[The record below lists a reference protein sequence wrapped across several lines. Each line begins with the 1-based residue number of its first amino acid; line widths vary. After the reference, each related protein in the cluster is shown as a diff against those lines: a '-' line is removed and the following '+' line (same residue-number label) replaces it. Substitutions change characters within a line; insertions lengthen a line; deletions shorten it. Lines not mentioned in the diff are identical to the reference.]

1 MMALKSHMVEFQAE
15 GRSGRGYLATPE
27 KPRGGV
33 LVLHAW
39 WGLNDFFKSFAD
51 RLASQGY
58 VALAPDLYNGTVA
71 RTVKEAKEMMGRA
84 SDDSSKSIVLGAVDY
99 LRSLPTVGAR
109 RIGAIGFSMGG
120 GWALWLSVQKR
131 EDVAAVVVFYS
142 TGGDDY
148 SKARAAFLGH
158 FAADD
163 EWEPNEGVRAFESQL
178 RASGRETKFHFYPGT
193 KHWFVEENRPVEYN
207 RAASDLAWKRT
218 LEFLNS
224 KLR

>member
-1 MMALKSHMVEFQAE
+1 LSIGKHFDHSLREALVAHGEGIEESH
-15 GRSGRGYLATPE
+15 GRIPGRRQTRKRIPSDAP
-27 KPRGGV
+27 KPRRGV

-39 WGLNDFFKSFAD
+39 WGLNDFFESFAE

-71 RTVKEAKEMMGRA
+71 RTVEEAKEMMGRA

-120 GWALWLSVQKR
+120 GWALWLSVQKP

-163 EWEPNEGVRAFESQL
+163 ELGAERRGSSL
-178 RASGRETKFHFYPGT
+178 R
-193 KHWFVEENRPVEYN
+193 V
-207 RAASDLAWKRT
+207 AASSVRERDRVSL
-218 LEFLNS
+218 LS

>member
-1 MMALKSHMVEFQAE
+1 MVEFKA
-15 GRSGRGYLATPE
+15 GSNPGRGYLAVPSHP
-27 KPRGGV
+27 KGAV

-39 WGLNDFFKSFAD
+39 WGLNDFFKGVAD

-58 VALAPDLYNGTVA
+58 VALAPDLYNGAVA
-71 RTVKEAKEMMGRA
+71 RTVEEAKEMMGRA

-99 LRSLPTVGAR
+99 LRSLPAVGGR

-120 GWALWLSVQKR
+120 GWALWLSVQR
-131 EDVAAVVVFYS
+131 PENVAAVVVFYS

-148 SKARAAFLGH
+148 SKALAAFLGH
-158 FAADD
+158 YAADD

-178 RASGRETKFHFYPGT
+178 RGSGREAEFHFYPGT
-193 KHWFVEENRPVEYN
+193 KHWFFEENRHVEYN
-207 RAASDLAWKRT
+207 RDAADLAWKRT
-218 LEFLNS
+218 LDFLNI

>member
-15 GRSGRGYLATPE
+15 GRPGRGYLATPE

-71 RTVKEAKEMMGRA
+71 RTVEEAKEMMGRA

-99 LRSLPTVGAR
+99 LRSLPTV
-109 RIGAIGFSMGG
+109 
-120 GWALWLSVQKR
+120 WC
-131 EDVAAVVVFYS
+131 
-142 TGGDDY
+142 T
-148 SKARAAFLGH
+148 
-158 FAADD
+158 
-163 EWEPNEGVRAFESQL
+163 
-178 RASGRETKFHFYPGT
+178 
-193 KHWFVEENRPVEYN
+193 
-207 RAASDLAWKRT
+207 
-218 LEFLNS
+218 
-224 KLR
+224 

>member
-1 MMALKSHMVEFQAE
+1 MVEFKA
-15 GRSGRGYLATPE
+15 GFNPGRGYLAVPSHPT
-27 KPRGGV
+27 GAGAV

-39 WGLNDFFKSFAD
+39 WGLNDFFKGFAD

-58 VALAPDLYNGTVA
+58 VALAPDLYNGAVA
-71 RTVKEAKEMMGRA
+71 RTVEEAKEMMGRA

-120 GWALWLSVQKR
+120 GWALWLSVQR
-131 EDVAAVVVFYS
+131 PEDVAAMVVFYS

-158 FAADD
+158 YAADD
-163 EWEPNEGVRAFESQL
+163 EWEPIEGVRAFESQL
-178 RASGRETKFHFYPGT
+178 RASRGEAEFHFYPGT
-193 KHWFVEENRPVEYN
+193 KHWFFEENRPVL
-207 RAASDLAWKRT
+207 D
-218 LEFLNS
+218 FLNS